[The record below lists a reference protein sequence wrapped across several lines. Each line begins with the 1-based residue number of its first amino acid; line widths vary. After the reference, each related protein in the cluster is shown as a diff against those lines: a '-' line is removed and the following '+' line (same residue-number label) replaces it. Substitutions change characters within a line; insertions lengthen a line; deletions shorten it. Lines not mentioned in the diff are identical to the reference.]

1 MIARMNKQAENDSD
15 KFYKKRNQNHTNL
28 AHTFAV
34 EDQHPEYKLLP
45 VLKGEQRNWYHAR
58 FSQKERCDYLKD
70 LYSRFKKNRK
80 SSKRVQENRN

>member
-1 MIARMNKQAENDSD
+1 MSAIMKKQSENDAD

-45 VLKGEQRNWYHAR
+45 VLKQEQRNWYHAR
-58 FSQKERCDYLKD
+58 FSQTERCKYLED
-70 LYSRFKKNRK
+70 LYSRFKK
-80 SSKRVQENRN
+80 S